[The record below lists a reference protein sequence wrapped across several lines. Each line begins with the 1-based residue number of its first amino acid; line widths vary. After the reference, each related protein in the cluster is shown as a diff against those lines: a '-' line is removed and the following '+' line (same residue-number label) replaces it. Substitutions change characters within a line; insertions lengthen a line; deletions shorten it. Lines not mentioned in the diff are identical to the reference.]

1 MGEGIFLLFLTLAAP
16 DYHVLH
22 SEPRKHH
29 SAMLQ
34 LGWLPSPARGRRL
47 EQRGTGVSAGGSVGV
62 CARLHSA
69 LPAAAHSLQ
78 PTERGGE
85 VACCLQMCLFF

>member
-1 MGEGIFLLFLTLAAP
+1 MFYIVSQGSITLLCCSWAGCPAQRGEG
-16 DYHVLH
+16 
-22 SEPRKHH
+22 
-29 SAMLQ
+29 
-34 LGWLPSPARGRRL
+34 GL

-78 PTERGGE
+78 PTEWGGE